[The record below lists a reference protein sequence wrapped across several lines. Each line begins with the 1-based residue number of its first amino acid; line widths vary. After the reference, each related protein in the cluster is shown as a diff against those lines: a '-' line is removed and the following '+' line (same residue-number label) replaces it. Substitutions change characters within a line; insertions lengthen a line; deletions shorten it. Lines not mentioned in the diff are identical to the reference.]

1 MAYNDQSFLP
11 YTAPAWFRKV
21 TADPPLVTAVATAF
35 DYHNGSQR
43 ATPTC
48 EPALEQVRRHS
59 DCGWYMY
66 VHTLDLTCGVVSCLQ
81 CSESLPTVIMAR
93 GLPGAPGLAVPLYP
107 DTNAEPP
114 FTKTSAMVYF
124 TAPAKDGLL
133 VDRWRVEWATEATF
147 SVLTTQVPLLT
158 PLSLPPLSPSI
169 THLGLLTTQ
178 VTRPSP
184 RTFL

>member
-1 MAYNDQSFLP
+1 MVAYNDQSFLP

-21 TADPPLVTAVATAF
+21 TSDPPLVTAVATAF

-59 DCGWYMY
+59 ECGRW
-66 VHTLDLTCGVVSCLQ
+66 VRTSDLTCPCLVWCGVVWCGVVWCAQ
-81 CSESLPTVIMAR
+81 CAESLPTVVMAR
-93 GLPGAPGLAVPLYP
+93 GLPGVPGLAVPLYP

-133 VDRWRVEWATEATF
+133 VDRWRVEWATEASF
-147 SVLTTQVPLLT
+147 SVLTTQVT
-158 PLSLPPLSPSI
+158 HKPSSFRFD
-169 THLGLLTTQ
+169 LFNLF
-178 VTRPSP
+178 S
-184 RTFL
+184 

>member
-1 MAYNDQSFLP
+1 
-11 YTAPAWFRKV
+11 
-21 TADPPLVTAVATAF
+21 
-35 DYHNGSQR
+35 
-43 ATPTC
+43 
-48 EPALEQVRRHS
+48 
-59 DCGWYMY
+59 
-66 VHTLDLTCGVVSCLQ
+66 
-81 CSESLPTVIMAR
+81 MAR

-158 PLSLPPLSPSI
+158 PLSLPSLSPLSPLSLSLNHPPSASSPPRSH
-169 THLGLLTTQ
+169 TK
-178 VTRPSP
+178 PSP
-184 RTFL
+184 FLIDLSNLFL